1 MVNKERKRRARIN
14 EEISLKQYREY
25 FMGVLGGMD
34 RKMVR
39 GKKRKEKI
47 EQTEIERKEVYKIT
61 IKIKSRK
68 REGWK
73 G

>member
-14 EEISLKQYREY
+14 EEISLKQCREY

-39 GKKRKEKI
+39 RKERQEKI
-47 EQTEIERKEVYKIT
+47 EETEIERKEVYKIT
-61 IKIKSRK
+61 IKMKNRK
-68 REGWK
+68 MK